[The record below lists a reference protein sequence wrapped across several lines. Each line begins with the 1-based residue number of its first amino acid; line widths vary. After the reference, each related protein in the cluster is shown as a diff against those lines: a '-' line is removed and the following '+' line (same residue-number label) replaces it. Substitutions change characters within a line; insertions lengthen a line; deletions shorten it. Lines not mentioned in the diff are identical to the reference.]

1 MAKQPIAEKALYEQ
15 EEQQIQ
21 EKSDAFIRILTQ
33 RGILGND
40 QIKDER
46 IRQAQQEKQRRMYH
60 NTRLLLEQYRNIAWA
75 LECFPDTIAAELDHP
90 LGDLDSLLGKMD
102 LEMGLGN
109 RKLESRLESV
119 KKSRLLL
126 DRVNEALTVLKR
138 KPDNGPK
145 MYELIYQTYL
155 APEKLSHADLLYRLD
170 ISSRHYYRL
179 RQQAIT
185 ILSIRLQR
193 SFKLVPGPVEKTVQF
208 TTGVSADHWDAE
220 SGNELCQ
227 GAAAAFFDGVM
238 DSFIGFLTESV
249 RADDFIPE
257 LIQLIEITE
266 ILHPAM
272 ANEFFQ
278 RDRR

>member
-60 NTRLLLEQYRNIAWA
+60 NTRLLLEQYRNIAWV

-185 ILSIRLQR
+185 ILSIRLW
-193 SFKLVPGPVEKTVQF
+193 
-208 TTGVSADHWDAE
+208 SAP
-220 SGNELCQ
+220 SNE
-227 GAAAAFFDGVM
+227 V
-238 DSFIGFLTESV
+238 DSWL
-249 RADDFIPE
+249 
-257 LIQLIEITE
+257 E
-266 ILHPAM
+266 ILTLL
-272 ANEFFQ
+272 ESL
-278 RDRR
+278 

>member
-1 MAKQPIAEKALYEQ
+1 MLALQFRTLLNTRIFLCVGIARIVCLTAVSVKFYRKHLNRFFNDRQDKEDYRGQTTDCRKGIIRTRRTADTR
-15 EEQQIQ
+15 
-21 EKSDAFIRILTQ
+21 KSDASSEFDAAR
-33 RGILGND
+33 ILGND

-185 ILSIRLQR
+185 ILSIRLW
-193 SFKLVPGPVEKTVQF
+193 
-208 TTGVSADHWDAE
+208 SAP
-220 SGNELCQ
+220 SNE
-227 GAAAAFFDGVM
+227 V
-238 DSFIGFLTESV
+238 DSWL
-249 RADDFIPE
+249 
-257 LIQLIEITE
+257 E
-266 ILHPAM
+266 ILTLLKAFDENVM
-272 ANEFFQ
+272 VKKKGTKLA
-278 RDRR
+278 RWRR

>member
-1 MAKQPIAEKALYEQ
+1 MPVSFASTSTLPLLYRAAIHGLKLSGAVVRVCSVGLPVCHGKRLSAEVPRAGGL
-15 EEQQIQ
+15 
-21 EKSDAFIRILTQ
+21 
-33 RGILGND
+33 RGLRRLSASG
-40 QIKDER
+40 
-46 IRQAQQEKQRRMYH
+46 QQEKQRRMYH
-60 NTRLLLEQYRNIAWA
+60 NTTLLLEQYRNIAWA

-185 ILSIRLQR
+185 ILSIRLW
-193 SFKLVPGPVEKTVQF
+193 
-208 TTGVSADHWDAE
+208 SAP
-220 SGNELCQ
+220 SNE
-227 GAAAAFFDGVM
+227 V
-238 DSFIGFLTESV
+238 DSWL
-249 RADDFIPE
+249 
-257 LIQLIEITE
+257 E
-266 ILHPAM
+266 ILTLL
-272 ANEFFQ
+272 ESL
-278 RDRR
+278 

>member
-170 ISSRHYYRL
+170 ISSRHYYRPSPFCQFVCGPL
-179 RQQAIT
+179 LPT
-185 ILSIRLQR
+185 RLI
-193 SFKLVPGPVEKTVQF
+193 PGLKFSHCLKAFDENVMAKKKAQN
-208 TTGVSADHWDAE
+208 W
-220 SGNELCQ
+220 Q
-227 GAAAAFFDGVM
+227 GG
-238 DSFIGFLTESV
+238 
-249 RADDFIPE
+249 
-257 LIQLIEITE
+257 
-266 ILHPAM
+266 
-272 ANEFFQ
+272 
-278 RDRR
+278 RR

>member
-126 DRVNEALTVLKR
+126 DRVNEALTVLK
-138 KPDNGPK
+138 

-185 ILSIRLQR
+185 ILSIRLW
-193 SFKLVPGPVEKTVQF
+193 
-208 TTGVSADHWDAE
+208 SAP
-220 SGNELCQ
+220 SNE
-227 GAAAAFFDGVM
+227 V
-238 DSFIGFLTESV
+238 DSWL
-249 RADDFIPE
+249 
-257 LIQLIEITE
+257 E
-266 ILHPAM
+266 ILTLL
-272 ANEFFQ
+272 ESL
-278 RDRR
+278 

>member
-155 APEKLSHADLLYRLD
+155 APEKLSMLTCCTGLTSPHVTITGFVSRPSPFCQFVCGPLLPTRL
-170 ISSRHYYRL
+170 I
-179 RQQAIT
+179 
-185 ILSIRLQR
+185 
-193 SFKLVPGPVEKTVQF
+193 PGLKFSHCLKAFDENVMAKKKAQN
-208 TTGVSADHWDAE
+208 W
-220 SGNELCQ
+220 Q
-227 GAAAAFFDGVM
+227 GG
-238 DSFIGFLTESV
+238 
-249 RADDFIPE
+249 
-257 LIQLIEITE
+257 
-266 ILHPAM
+266 
-272 ANEFFQ
+272 
-278 RDRR
+278 RR